1 MYKSVYLNYDY
12 QTTIILFIFLVYGQF
27 LKEILTKVI
36 TECYR
41 RPRNLRADF
50 LICLS
55 ISVYSHFYG
64 FWMLINYINDRDNR
78 MLSSQIFFSL
88 SELIPSYL
96 YYKYLNRFENTTR
109 EIKPI
114 KLSVIYPILFI
125 SVLHI
130 YIASLERLLWGF
142 FVTKFE
148 DANRSRL
155 RDFCLILNDLSGI
168 ILAIYWLFKE
178 NKDKK
183 HNLKDHLFYI
193 KSWTI
198 ICLFLYFFYY
208 FFCSFEH

>member
-1 MYKSVYLNYDY
+1 MKKYINFLDSIIHQIYSLHLF
-12 QTTIILFIFLVYGQF
+12 IILSMDYGLIKDTIYLYSNQMN
-27 LKEILTKVI
+27 LKV
-36 TECYR
+36 
-41 RPRNLRADF
+41 NN
-50 LICLS
+50 S
-55 ISVYSHFYG
+55 
-64 FWMLINYINDRDNR
+64 LINYINDRDNR

-130 YIASLERLLWGF
+130 YLASLERLLWGF